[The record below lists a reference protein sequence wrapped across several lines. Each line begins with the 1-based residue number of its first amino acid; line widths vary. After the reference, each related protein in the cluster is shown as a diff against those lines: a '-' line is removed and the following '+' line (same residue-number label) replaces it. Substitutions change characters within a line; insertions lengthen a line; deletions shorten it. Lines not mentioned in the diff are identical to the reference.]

1 MKLENVAPWG
11 RSLREYELMF
21 ALTPEDRT
29 ARILGCGDGPASFNA
44 ELTASGGN
52 VISVDPL
59 YVFKGSQISQRFD
72 ETVDTIVSQMLAS
85 PKRWNW
91 DFHYDMDGLVKN
103 RRNALNGFLADFD
116 EGLEQG
122 RYRVGELPSLEFG
135 DAEFDL
141 ALCSH
146 FLFLYSDQFS
156 EEFHM
161 QSVLELLRVAREVRI
176 FPLLNLAQE
185 LSPHLDTVQHAALS
199 RGCECTI
206 ESVDYGMQVGG
217 REMLRIKRE
226 S

>member
-1 MKLENVAPWG
+1 
-11 RSLREYELMF
+11 
-21 ALTPEDRT
+21 
-29 ARILGCGDGPASFNA
+29 
-44 ELTASGGN
+44 
-52 VISVDPL
+52 
-59 YVFKGSQISQRFD
+59 
-72 ETVDTIVSQMLAS
+72 
-85 PKRWNW
+85 
-91 DFHYDMDGLVKN
+91 MDGLVKN